1 MPALDFMAPNLG
13 WQRPTRAEMVAR
25 PPALQPG
32 ASARLPRLPHLLA
45 GNAVEARK
53 DLYCLSVVGP
63 MAILC
68 LDGYLSYE
76 AGFSWPGSMTA
87 DRELLAAIEHCRE
100 NDGISGVLVDAHSP
114 GGSAGGTSDVMRQMR
129 LLASEK
135 PTRAIAHDIAA
146 SKAYMIAG
154 LCARF
159 AATPSAMV
167 GSVGSTFGVL
177 YDSSQNLKD
186 DGIVAFDTAVGKA
199 KNLGAYG
206 LPVDPDEV
214 EAMRDTGMQLLS
226 PILAMLSAPRRM
238 SPEKFLALEARMFAG
253 AEAVASGLV
262 DEISDFETYASDFLS
277 ELQAGGPKLIV
288 PLGGQSHD
296 SHDPTQD
303 DPEDD
308 DESPPTPLAPGARM
322 SKNEPEKN
330 PATPAPTPTPT
341 PEARPLTLEALK
353 TASPELVAQLE
364 AEFAAK
370 HKAPETPAPG
380 QTAPTPASFEDLH
393 AAFGADDPA
402 FVTTAMA
409 AKMTLV
415 VAHAEYAKKLKAQL
429 AAVQPARKGP
439 VLSATPPLAPTAP
452 TPSSANGSPQPAS
465 FDAAVQ
471 LVRDE
476 KKCSFAQAWH
486 EAGRRYPELRAA
498 HATSHTEKWSAKF
511 EPGAKN

>member
-53 DLYCLSVVGP
+53 DLYFLSVVGP

-177 YDSSQNLKD
+177 FDASQNLKD
-186 DGIVAFDTAVGKA
+186 NGIVAIDTAVGKA
-199 KNLGAYG
+199 KNVGAWG
-206 LPVDPDEV
+206 LPIDPDE
-214 EAMRDTGMQLLS
+214 AQAIRDTGMQLLS

-277 ELQAGGPKLIV
+277 ELQAGGPRLIV

-296 SHDPTQD
+296 SHDPHDPTQD

-322 SKNEPEKN
+322 SKNEPPKN
-330 PATPAPTPTPT
+330 PATPTPTPTPT

-353 TASPELVAQLE
+353 TGSPELVAQLE

-380 QTAPTPASFEDLH
+380 HTAPTPASFEDLH

-439 VLSATPPLAPTAP
+439 VVTATAP
-452 TPSSANGSPQPAS
+452 LSPSGTMPAKPAT
-465 FDAAVQ
+465 FAAAIAEIQ
-471 LVRDE
+471 KAE
-476 KKCSFAQAWH
+476 KLDYCAAFAR
-486 EAGRRYPELRAA
+486 AGKLYPELYEAA
-498 HATSHTEKWSAKF
+498 SAK
-511 EPGAKN
+511 A